1 MISSMTVL
9 PVYATLNSNLYYL
22 REYWNKFMLD
32 KKYLVL
38 FHYYFIIPLIY
49 VLVMFVKTQPQT
61 DQSYQNYI
69 LMR

>member
-49 VLVMFVKTQPQT
+49 VLVMFVKIQPQT